1 MPRIDIGAVVAAK
14 APRLARWIPR
24 PAIEWLRRTVHEKEI
39 NHILA
44 NYWELPPQE
53 FIRAC
58 FREWGV
64 SYSMEGLERL
74 DPAGRYLFVA
84 NHPFGGMD
92 GMMLADEL
100 IGRFGDARVVVN
112 DLLMHVEPLRPLWLP
127 VNKHGAQCAAYARRM
142 EEAFAGD
149 VPVLTFPAGL
159 CSRREGGTVSDTP
172 WRTNFLKKAAASQRT
187 IVPVFVEGR
196 LSDFFYRLAS
206 LRKRAGLKFNI
217 EMLWLVD
224 EMFAQRGR
232 SFRMVAGEPIPHER
246 LRAAGSLREQADY
259 VRKKTYSLEKKIAGQ
274 RKAAEK

>member
-24 PAIEWLRRTVHEKEI
+24 PAIGWLRRTVHEEEL
-39 NHILA
+39 NRILA
-44 NYWELPPQE
+44 QHWELPPQE

-58 FREWGV
+58 FKDWEV
-64 SYSMEGLERL
+64 SYSMEGTEGL

-100 IGRFGDARVVVN
+100 IGRFGDVRVIVN

-149 VPVLTFPAGL
+149 VPILTFPAGL
-159 CSRREGGTVSDTP
+159 CSRREGGVVRDTP
-172 WRTNFLKKAAASQRT
+172 WRTNFLKKAAASHRT

-206 LRKRAGLKFNI
+206 LRKRAGVKFNI

-224 EMFAQRGR
+224 EMLAQRGR
-232 SFRMVAGEPIPHER
+232 SFRLVAGEPIPPER
-246 LRAAGSLREQADY
+246 LQAVGSLREQADY
-259 VRKKTYSLEKKIAGQ
+259 VRKKTYSLEKMTSGRQ
-274 RKAAEK
+274 KAAGK